1 MAFKLRTSPLR
12 AFADNKLKKT
22 YKRIRRKDP
31 EFQLTES
38 ETNKAGVGKWD
49 VKKAKKEHRDL
60 KKKVRKGEYEPK
72 QTSGT
77 IGKYKFTWEV
87 GPEQALEESRR
98 NLGVKKIQK
107 IRMDQM
113 LKKQKKD
120 KGDWKS
126 EWLS

>member
-31 EFQLTES
+31 EFELTES
-38 ETNKAGVGKWD
+38 EANKVGVGKSD

-60 KKKVRKGEYEPK
+60 KKKVRKGEYETK
-72 QTSGT
+72 QVSKN
-77 IGKYKFTWEV
+77 IGEHKFTWEV
-87 GPEQALEESRR
+87 TPKQALEESRR